1 MIGPGRVELVAWHE
15 FLRAALDQPPQSPF
29 ARAVGG
35 LIVGTHEFVDRIQ
48 RMVEHKPDNVEVPQ
62 LQQVRYRP
70 ELSVIVAV
78 VAAHFRT
85 DPGRWAAGRRS
96 NDAAR
101 AVARVLGAPP

>member
-15 FLRAALDQPPQSPF
+15 FLRAALDQPPQSPL

-48 RMVEHKPDNVEVPQ
+48 RMVEHKPDNGEVPQ

-78 VAAHFRT
+78 VAAHFVT
-85 DPGRWAAGRRS
+85 EPGRWAAGRR
-96 NDAAR
+96 
-101 AVARVLGAPP
+101 VLGAPP